1 MRSFLAQA
9 VCRVRIRY
17 PPRHESDPHFASKV
31 FIIICLEAEFA
42 SSTNITTAFMPIRQ
56 GSQGRRVN
64 RRPLAPTPTCAV
76 SFERIQ
82 PGTAMN
88 VGDRR
93 GRHPIFREKSKY
105 RLPPPFQQNGE
116 TIRHVY
122 QGLAEPMS
130 PLGIICKRLE
140 DSYESAP
147 HLFDHLLIEPGEK
160 SLVLP
165 VIESRMCQRSVQMA
179 GTASVMWAVH
189 VCHGID
195 LPKTIQVAVLPE
207 IKGPGSWELATN
219 IPGRSEAKRE
229 VQEALKAELLRT
241 FPQLSEWNAPLAN
254 IGVRSLKLG
263 HCAETHPW
271 LRQAAHLRRG
281 AIVWSFA
288 ASIKE
293 LSKHAPNTKSFWK
306 GFPSCKTERDIWN
319 LFAGNNDGSSNVP
332 ELYRSSETISHPFR
346 GENCGYRTLFAPN
359 QSHRFAET
367 AFDTDSEQV
376 QQALIG
382 GVLRANKEE
391 VSGECYMRELVN
403 MGQFLRYRYVL
414 DPVRPLD
421 KFARFNER
429 FYCGCMGHNCAL
441 ILREKIATSKDLTDS
456 SGKFTTLE
464 RRAADLRK
472 RVWVDRTGRSKRG
485 RARMTCPA
493 ESNPSSASI
502 GRKVYPTQ
510 RSDKANLARWPH
522 PSNVLRLDLRVHS
535 VPGVSSERL
544 SQCNAEDELCWKPEM
559 EADLLLNREQE
570 FNEKRPKMEGCD
582 GVASMMCKVACGG

>member
-271 LRQAAHLRRG
+271 LSGASAERRHRMVFCGQYQRTVQARTKYEVFLEG
-281 AIVWSFA
+281 FSFVQDGKRYLE
-288 ASIKE
+288 SI
-293 LSKHAPNTKSFWK
+293 
-306 GFPSCKTERDIWN
+306 R
-319 LFAGNNDGSSNVP
+319 GNNDGSSNVP
-332 ELYRSSETISHPFR
+332 ELYRVARQFR
-346 GENCGYRTLFAPN
+346 IHFGAKIVDIARYLHQTKV
-359 QSHRFAET
+359 
-367 AFDTDSEQV
+367 TDLQR
-376 QQALIG
+376 L
-382 GVLRANKEE
+382 L
-391 VSGECYMRELVN
+391 LT
-403 MGQFLRYRYVL
+403 
-414 DPVRPLD
+414 PTP
-421 KFARFNER
+421 
-429 FYCGCMGHNCAL
+429 
-441 ILREKIATSKDLTDS
+441 SKS
-456 SGKFTTLE
+456 
-464 RRAADLRK
+464 
-472 RVWVDRTGRSKRG
+472 SKR
-485 RARMTCPA
+485 
-493 ESNPSSASI
+493 
-502 GRKVYPTQ
+502 
-510 RSDKANLARWPH
+510 
-522 PSNVLRLDLRVHS
+522 
-535 VPGVSSERL
+535 
-544 SQCNAEDELCWKPEM
+544 
-559 EADLLLNREQE
+559 
-570 FNEKRPKMEGCD
+570 
-582 GVASMMCKVACGG
+582 